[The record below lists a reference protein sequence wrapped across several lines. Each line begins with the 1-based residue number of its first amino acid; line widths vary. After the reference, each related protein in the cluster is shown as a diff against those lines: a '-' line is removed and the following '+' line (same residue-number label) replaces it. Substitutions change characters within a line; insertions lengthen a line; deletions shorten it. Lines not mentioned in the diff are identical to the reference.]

1 MVVVSYGILRYV
13 KLTTT
18 NKVVTMNDVH
28 ILLVEDNPGDARL
41 ILEALKESK
50 LKTQVSMVTDGV
62 EAMAFLRREGRYA
75 NALRPDIMLL
85 DLNLPRKDG
94 RELLEEI
101 KNDPSFKLIPVLV
114 LTTSSSHDDIV
125 SSYARHANSY
135 ITKPADMDE
144 FLEVVKSVES
154 FWFDIAKLPP
164 RDPTL

>member
-1 MVVVSYGILRYV
+1 
-13 KLTTT
+13 
-18 NKVVTMNDVH
+18 MNDVH

-50 LKTQVSMVTDGV
+50 LKTNVSMVTDGV

-94 RELLEEI
+94 RELLEEV
-101 KNDPSFKLIPVLV
+101 KSDPDFKLIPVLV
-114 LTTSSSHDDIV
+114 LTTSSSSDDIL
-125 SSYARHANSY
+125 SSYERHANSF

-144 FLEVVKSVES
+144 FMEVVRSVES

-164 RDPTL
+164 RDMHS

>member
-1 MVVVSYGILRYV
+1 
-13 KLTTT
+13 
-18 NKVVTMNDVH
+18 MNDVH

-50 LKTQVSMVTDGV
+50 LKTQVSMVSDGV
-62 EAMAFLRREGRYA
+62 EAMSFLRREGRYA

-101 KNDPSFKLIPVLV
+101 KSDPDFKLIPVLV

-144 FLEVVKSVES
+144 FLQVVKSVEN

-164 RDPTL
+164 RDV

>member
-1 MVVVSYGILRYV
+1 MHDI
-13 KLTTT
+13 
-18 NKVVTMNDVH
+18 H

-50 LKTQVSMVTDGV
+50 LNAHVSIVGDGV
-62 EAMAFLRREGRYA
+62 EAMAFLRREGRYSTA
-75 NALRPDIMLL
+75 ERPNLMLL

-101 KNDPSFKLIPVLV
+101 KKDPVFKLIPVLV
-114 LTTSSSHDDIV
+114 LTTSASNDDIL

-144 FLEVVKSVES
+144 FMEVIRSIEN

-164 RDPTL
+164 RDHNPGG

>member
-1 MVVVSYGILRYV
+1 
-13 KLTTT
+13 
-18 NKVVTMNDVH
+18 MNEVH

-101 KNDPSFKLIPVLV
+101 KSDPSFKLIPVLV
-114 LTTSSSHDDIV
+114 LTTSSSNDDIV

-144 FLEVVKSVES
+144 FLDVVKSVES

-164 RDPTL
+164 RADD